1 MNRGK
6 VSVFFVF
13 VFLFLIIILQIS
25 SMIQSDKI
33 YMALNK
39 IEEFLER
46 TPTVIKSENEPVTS
60 LENAQYPG
68 QEGDW
73 LVWAMR
79 VEPKTLNQINVDSDI
94 YSRWITLRNI
104 YEPLMVYDFDNVKL
118 KPLLA
123 QSYEISKDGLE
134 ITFYLRN
141 DVYFSDGV
149 PITADDVLF
158 TYNTVIDPNVDAAN
172 LSNLYVDVDRAEKI
186 NDKTIKFYM
195 KRPYFKALEVLS
207 FWDIGIY
214 PKHIYKYK
222 DAKQFNHRISNPI
235 GSGPYLFERWDT
247 GNEIVLRKNENYWGA
262 KPRIKKI
269 VYKFITNPI
278 AAIQSQRAHKIDLT
292 IPEPDQF
299 ADLVADKDFNNDF
312 DCLTV
317 WSPGVPFYY
326 IGWNQDRPYFSDPR
340 VRLAMTLS
348 INRDQIVNHL
358 IKGYGKII
366 TGSFYINSSQN
377 DSAIKPLP
385 YDIEKAKNLLDEAG
399 WSDHDGDGIR
409 DKNGIPFRFKF
420 LYSVESDV
428 YTRLASF
435 LKDEFIKIGADLIPD
450 PYEWSVL
457 VPKISDRQFDAMV
470 MGWGGDI
477 VEDFYQIFHSSQIG
491 NRGSNYVGFRNAQA
505 DDLLEKIRVTIEPE
519 QSYILCHRFHQIIHK
534 EQPYTFLFARPNF
547 YTVDKRF
554 QNVKIHKLGLNF
566 LEWYVPKEKQ
576 RYK

>member
-46 TPTVIKSENEPVTS
+46 TPAEMKSENEPLTS
-60 LENAQYPG
+60 WENAQYPDR
-68 QEGDW
+68 EGDW

-149 PITADDVLF
+149 PVTADDVLF

-207 FWDIGIY
+207 FWDMGIY

-340 VRLAMTLS
+340 VRLAMTMS

-366 TGSFYINSSQN
+366 TGPFYINSSQN

-435 LKDEFIKIGADLIPD
+435 LKDELIKIGADLIPD

-519 QSYILCHRFHQIIHK
+519 QSDILCHRFHQIIHK